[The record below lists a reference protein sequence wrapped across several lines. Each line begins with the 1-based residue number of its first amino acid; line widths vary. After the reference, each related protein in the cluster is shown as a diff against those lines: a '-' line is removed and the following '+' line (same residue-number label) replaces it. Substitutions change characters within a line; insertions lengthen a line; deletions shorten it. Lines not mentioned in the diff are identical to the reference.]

1 MLINIGFVYQPL
13 PQMVKVYDSMRTGD
27 VPSNTK
33 ESIAT
38 LLKYILLSSYCV
50 SCVPRC
56 ACNSR
61 LIDPFVDFLH
71 SDLHIPFVKAM
82 TLQE

>member
-1 MLINIGFVYQPL
+1 MMKF
-13 PQMVKVYDSMRTGD
+13 YDSMRTGD

-38 LLKYILLSSYCV
+38 LLKYFTQ
-50 SCVPRC
+50 
-56 ACNSR
+56 
-61 LIDPFVDFLH
+61 LIRYVYLVYPDVQQQTEDPFVDFLH
-71 SDLHIPFVKAM
+71 WHLHIPFVKAM